1 MGSNYSF
8 TSDFVGIANFLR
20 RPRSRFAACFRIFP
34 AVLFSLTFSLSPAL
48 AQNEP
53 PDDMAPPPVKNV
65 SKAERSQ
72 LDAENEVKKR
82 TKLALELMNVRLMK
96 AEELNSRQ
104 EFTEMFLE
112 LGGFHGLV
120 DDTLGFLTQVSRG
133 DNGKVLYNFKRLEIG
148 LRTFIPRMEAIRRDL
163 PPRFEFYVRILTK
176 YLRDAR
182 TKAVEPLFGDTVV
195 PNRNT

>member
-1 MGSNYSF
+1 MGSNW
-8 TSDFVGIANFLR
+8 IASVKGAGNR
-20 RPRSRFAACFRIFP
+20 RFAAYFRLLLVI
-34 AVLFSLTFSLSPAL
+34 LFSIVFSIFPAL

-72 LDAENEVKKR
+72 LESETEVKKR
-82 TKLALELMNVRLMK
+82 TKLALELMNIRLLK

-112 LGGFHGLV
+112 LGSFHGLV

-133 DNGKVLYNFKRLEIG
+133 DSGKVLYNFKRLEIG
-148 LRTFIPRMEAIRRDL
+148 LRTFIPRMEGIRRDL
-163 PPRFEFYVRILTK
+163 PPRYEFYVRILTK

-195 PNRNT
+195 PNRKT